1 MSRKDSKKNYFPYES
16 VQNEIGYIHLKALA
30 NKQERTFTK
39 KQVMSDLK

>member
-1 MSRKDSKKNYFPYES
+1 MSRRDCKNGDFAYES
-16 VQNEIGYIHLKALA
+16 VQNEKGDIHFKALA